1 MNKTVVVELDQN
13 GKEIF
18 HTAGYEK
25 YWISRVGM
33 ETVWLRKERVKEV
46 VSVQETFAAM
56 EFLEKPER
64 GIVSAEI
71 SIRMKM
77 IDESRL
83 WTRVGYEIM
92 MPDNGTDK
100 KVVVTFTDE
109 EKEKQSEAEY
119 AEVIRERDNL
129 ILTIS
134 GGIAIYA
141 VSYTHLD
148 VYKRQV
154 CGFLPYT
161 AENILKLA
169 FSMLGEVY
177 GWGGSL
183 DSRDCSMMV
192 HDIFACFGICLPK
205 DTTGP
210 QSLTGMDIFMDLTS
224 YSKEEKEQILTRLRP
239 GAVLGFPG
247 HVMIYLGKTGQDYY
261 VISQTGHFYQK
272 TDTGFEKVTVNSL
285 SLIHI

>member
-33 ETVWLRKERVKEV
+33 ETVWLRKRTCKRSGFRSGNLCRHGVFRK
-46 VSVQETFAAM
+46 S
-56 EFLEKPER
+56 R
-64 GIVSAEI
+64 RGGIVSAEI

-77 IDESRL
+77 IDESCR

-134 GGIAIYA
+134 GGIAIYEITDKIRTVYITEETA
-141 VSYTHLD
+141 ALAGYT
-148 VYKRQV
+148 K
-154 CGFLPYT
+154 
-161 AENILKLA
+161 
-169 FSMLGEVY
+169 
-177 GWGGSL
+177 
-183 DSRDCSMMV
+183 
-192 HDIFACFGICLPK
+192 K
-205 DTTGP
+205 D
-210 QSLTGMDIFMDLTS
+210 
-224 YSKEEKEQILTRLRP
+224 
-239 GAVLGFPG
+239 
-247 HVMIYLGKTGQDYY
+247 
-261 VISQTGHFYQK
+261 
-272 TDTGFEKVTVNSL
+272 
-285 SLIHI
+285 